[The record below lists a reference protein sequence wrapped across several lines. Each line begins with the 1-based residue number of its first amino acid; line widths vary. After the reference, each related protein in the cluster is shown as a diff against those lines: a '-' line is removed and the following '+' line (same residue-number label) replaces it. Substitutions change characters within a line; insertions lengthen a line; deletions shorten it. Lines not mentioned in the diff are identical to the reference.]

1 MSLSGVISG
10 GLSALVKSV
19 ALSAINSVSA
29 VVNRVLGRVT
39 SGPTAVDAHHPRMAD
54 SIVRNL
60 VDAGVAATS
69 GATFLGDRT
78 AAIVSAGAKILT
90 GETKEEVAAQIETLI
105 GRFEDVVKLHPDLS
119 SWIASQAADG
129 LGEKIV
135 QRSLATMV
143 ELHGP
148 EALKEMLTAT
158 AGPAGAV
165 VAAFILNQAII
176 NQPENQRGGE
186 EKYRFM
192 ADAFHFAVADQPSE
206 SLKDRAAG
214 WIAAAPN
221 VAADGIHGVRDWV
234 STKAMV
240 NIATEFTEPGKM
252 RDLLES
258 SVGKET
264 MEKLLNLGLNN
275 LEYAIEDRKLEKVI
289 ATMAHLHGKE
299 VVLGALTLLAQ
310 SGSGS
315 EKTTLLITAAVDKAI
330 LENPDLVKDEDPS
343 IRLMADALFFAV
355 TADTKPLEDRAVE
368 LLESTGEG
376 MSAVLSFVREQIPEK
391 QLVALAAEK
400 LDYSVLKY
408 ETVKNWGTKIATG
421 LLNTVDGVLKDDV
434 FRKTLATVAHLQ
446 GKEATLELLRG
457 YLSKATNDESI
468 ITATL
473 NVVSRSVLD
482 NAELAQPQST
492 QYLLMANMVIAGTT
506 DSNYLGALSRSV
518 LSPENQRMA
527 SEMYVVGAA
536 VAESIA
542 SHPDVKMASTVVSNV
557 VELAVDITS
566 PVVSAVIDT
575 ASPVLT
581 GVINAA
587 TPVLTGT
594 VNAAKPALTGVFN
607 VATSVMKGTY
617 NSTLSGAAAASQTY
631 QATSAAVSDT
641 YNAAKSMTA
650 SAVDSLIFTSI
661 AAYTIFFPGTEE

>member
-1 MSLSGVISG
+1 M
-10 GLSALVKSV
+10 
-19 ALSAINSVSA
+19 
-29 VVNRVLGRVT
+29 R
-39 SGPTAVDAHHPRMAD
+39 
-54 SIVRNL
+54 
-60 VDAGVAATS
+60 
-69 GATFLGDRT
+69 
-78 AAIVSAGAKILT
+78 
-90 GETKEEVAAQIETLI
+90 
-105 GRFEDVVKLHPDLS
+105 
-119 SWIASQAADG
+119 
-129 LGEKIV
+129 
-135 QRSLATMV
+135 
-143 ELHGP
+143 EL
-148 EALKEMLTAT
+148 M
-158 AGPAGAV
+158 
-165 VAAFILNQAII
+165 
-176 NQPENQRGGE
+176 
-186 EKYRFM
+186 
-192 ADAFHFAVADQPSE
+192 
-206 SLKDRAAG
+206 
-214 WIAAAPN
+214 
-221 VAADGIHGVRDWV
+221 
-234 STKAMV
+234 
-240 NIATEFTEPGKM
+240 
-252 RDLLES
+252 ES
-258 SVGKET
+258 SFGKET

-376 MSAVLSFVREQIPEK
+376 MSAVLSFVRAQIPEK

-400 LDYSVLKY
+400 LDNSVLKY
-408 ETVKNWGTKIATG
+408 ETVQNWGTKIATG

-581 GVINAA
+581 GVIDTASPVLTGVINAA